1 MNRLSE
7 GGEAWLASLEVN
19 RPYRWH
25 RGIAL
30 ATLTAAVFAGTAFAA
45 GNLAGNGPGPGCNI
59 IPPEASIGT
68 KVDISEFP
76 PADSLTDPELAGPVQ
91 LLRSGKI
98 DIPIEKLTSVNVANG
113 TPRGTITL
121 PLFKGAVNTQTGP
134 KPAWYVILDAGN
146 QA

>member
-45 GNLAGNGPGPGCNI
+45 GNLAGNGPGPAANGPGPGCNI
-59 IPPEASIGT
+59 HSSRGFDRNQSRHFRIPPGRLAHGSGT
-68 KVDISEFP
+68 RR
-76 PADSLTDPELAGPVQ
+76 T
-91 LLRSGKI
+91 RS
-98 DIPIEKLTSVNVANG
+98 VAALG
-113 TPRGTITL
+113 
-121 PLFKGAVNTQTGP
+121 
-134 KPAWYVILDAGN
+134 
-146 QA
+146 